1 MNLFKRQEALS
12 QCSTNIYGVIVGAI
26 SESAMTLFYL
36 CVYTVYANQ
45 AIQAIGY
52 LFNWIFVQAHDPNGI
67 FHYFA
72 PLAYPIAYIMN
83 IQTGEIHR
91 FSELVLRDRLQ

>member
-1 MNLFKRQEALS
+1 M
-12 QCSTNIYGVIVGAI
+12 IVGAI

-52 LFNWIFVQAHDPNGI
+52 FVQAHDPNGI